1 MTNETQEIAFV
12 KTPTGFDVI
21 GGKGCVISRQKR
33 GQFNIWRNG
42 KCYTASSEQS
52 AKQMATNLALGLV

>member
-1 MTNETQEIAFV
+1 MNTQEITFV
-12 KTPTGFDVI
+12 ETATGFDVI
-21 GGKGCVISRQKR
+21 GGKGCVISRQKN

-52 AKQMATNLALGLV
+52 AKQMATNLALSLV